1 MAHIININGDE
12 LSQFLGLPK
21 ADNQI
26 IEPRIVKYGDDV
38 SPTSWV
44 INGIIPEGVGVISG
58 SGGVGKTSSIVP
70 LALAVAGFKSPT
82 CNLEVEL
89 PRKVIYITED
99 EGQIMQILHGMRSF
113 LKWDDLTW
121 ARVKNSFIV
130 VTSQRMNHLAIEML
144 LNETVIYG
152 VVDPIFCMPLVVFD
166 TASANFDLENE
177 SSNSEASLF
186 MSMLKQFHTK
196 HKTSIWVIA
205 HLSKDSKGLDID
217 SMGRATA
224 RGAGSWGD
232 DAMWTALLGT
242 AEEDGKGH
250 RVLKMGKVRAAL
262 LFDEISFEGSIQH
275 IYGINRFGVEVQI
288 DYRYT
293 VPLRSSQ
300 DERKTDKYLQK
311 CRSTEEKILEVIKDL
326 EYPSKAQIKAQVA
339 GDTVMIHG
347 IINNLIQQG
356 VLLNLALPAEITLR
370 GRNSYIALGDN
381 LDPF

>member
-1 MAHIININGDE
+1 MTILHLTDLIGQPAAPVEI
-12 LSQFLGLPK
+12 L
-21 ADNQI
+21 A
-26 IEPRIVKYGDDV
+26 PRIVKYADAIA
-38 SPTSWV
+38 PTSWV

-89 PRKVIYITED
+89 PRKVVYITED
-99 EGQIMQILHGMRSF
+99 EGQVMQILHGMRSF

-121 ARVKNSFIV
+121 ARVKENFIV
-130 VTSQRMNHLAIEML
+130 VTSQRINHIQVEML
-144 LNETVIYG
+144 LNETLIYG
-152 VVDPIFCMPLVVFD
+152 VLDPIFALPLVVFD

-311 CRSTEEKILEVIKDL
+311 CQAIEAQILETVKDL
-326 EYPSKAQIKAQVA
+326 EYPSKAQIKEIVT
-339 GDTVMIHG
+339 GDQNIKTSL
-347 IINNLIQQG
+347 INQLIAQG
-356 VLLNLALPAEITLR
+356 VLIEIPFPAGIKR
-370 GRNSYIALGDN
+370 SGRNSYISVADN
-381 LDPF
+381 ESAF

>member
-1 MAHIININGDE
+1 
-12 LSQFLGLPK
+12 
-21 ADNQI
+21 
-26 IEPRIVKYGDDV
+26 VV
-38 SPTSWV
+38 
-44 INGIIPEGVGVISG
+44 NGIIPEGVGVISG

-70 LALAVAGFKSPT
+70 LALAVAGIKSPT

-89 PRKVIYITED
+89 PRQVIYITED
-99 EGQIMQILHGMRSF
+99 EGQVMQILHGMRAF
-113 LKWDDLTW
+113 LKWDEATW
-121 ARVKNSFIV
+121 LKVKNNFIV
-130 VTSQRMNHLAIEML
+130 VTSQRINHITVEML
-144 LNETVIYG
+144 LAETVIYG

-186 MSMLKQFHTK
+186 MSVLKQWHTK

-250 RVLKMGKVRAAL
+250 RVLKMGKVRATL
-262 LFDEISFEGSIQH
+262 LFDEISFEGSVQH
-275 IYGINRFGVEVQI
+275 IYGINRFGVEVKI

-293 VPLRSSQ
+293 VPVRSSQ
-300 DERKTDKYLQK
+300 DERKSEQFTEKRKNL
-311 CRSTEEKILEVIKDL
+311 EEKIIKSVQDL
-326 EYPSKAQIKAQVA
+326 DYPSKKDIKEHIASDVNLVH
-339 GDTVMIHG
+339 T
-347 IINNLIQQG
+347 IINQMLDQC
-356 VLLNLALPAEITLR
+356 VLEEVPLPADLCQGNRKKYIILR
-370 GRNSYIALGDN
+370 SPGDA
-381 LDPF
+381 F